1 VPQRELLRTAEN
13 ELQKLRGMVADAVA
27 VIHDPRFDY
36 DTRRAIA
43 QALNIPE
50 PATQKGAAPK

>member
-1 VPQRELLRTAEN
+1 VPQRELLRAAEN

-36 DTRRAIA
+36 DTRRAVA
-43 QALNIPE
+43 QALKLPE
-50 PATQKGAAPK
+50 PRTETRP